1 MRFYMLMGLPGA
13 GKSWYADALAR
24 DIEVQGGDPVIHAS
38 DAIREELF
46 HDVSS
51 QQDNDLVFQELHA
64 RVKRDL
70 KEGKDVIYDA
80 TNLSYKRRKSFLE
93 TLNSLHLED
102 LKTTCILV
110 YKPYDQCLEVNAS
123 RDRIVPEPVIASMRK
138 RFDPPL
144 KSEGWDRIDVVHN
157 WNQRPYSGGYLF
169 SRLDGFQQDNPNHSL
184 TLGEHIKVA
193 VRLYVNDD
201 TVKEFDDCIFWA
213 LYFHDIG
220 KESTKTFF
228 DAKGNVSEYAHYYN
242 HENVGAYDSFTYMVG
257 YPMAT
262 QLRISRLI
270 RWHMYPFTILR
281 SQNPPKTR
289 QKLKNLLG
297 EEDYKAVMTMFK
309 YDRAAH
315 RRNHAGKQRE

>member
-1 MRFYMLMGLPGA
+1 MRFYMLMGLPGT
-13 GKSWYADALAR
+13 GKSWYADAISR

-46 HDVSS
+46 HDASS

-80 TNLSYKRRKSFLE
+80 TNLSYKRRKAFLE
-93 TLNSLHLED
+93 SLNALHLDD
-102 LKTTCILV
+102 LETTCLLV

-123 RDRIVPEPVIASMRK
+123 RNRIVPEPVIFSMRK

-144 KSEGWDRIDVVHN
+144 MSEGWDRIEVFHN
-157 WNQRPYSGGYLF
+157 WNQRPYSRDHLF
-169 SRLDGFQQDNPNHSL
+169 NRLNELQHDNPNHSL
-184 TLGEHIKVA
+184 TVGEHMKTA
-193 VRLYVNDD
+193 LCLYSGKHP
-201 TVKEFDDCIFWA
+201 VKGFDDSTFWA
-213 LYFHDIG
+213 LYLHDIG

-228 DAKGNVSEYAHYYN
+228 DAKGNVSQYAHYYN
-242 HENVGAYDSFTYMVG
+242 HENVGAYDSFAYTVHYLRD
-257 YPMAT
+257 T

-289 QKLKNLLG
+289 RKLKNLLG
-297 EEDYKAVMTMFK
+297 VEDYKAVMTMFK

-315 RRNHAGKQRE
+315 